1 MALSNND
8 DLRDAHYL
16 FGILYEKGLSV
27 EVSQKTAFECFKKA
41 ASLQHAYAHTKLGH
55 CYYSGIKEQLK
66 DSFDLMSQETEASM
80 MDEPQYIVQPDR
92 KLAL

>member
-41 ASLQHAYAHTKLGH
+41 ASL
-55 CYYSGIKEQLK
+55 
-66 DSFDLMSQETEASM
+66 
-80 MDEPQYIVQPDR
+80 
-92 KLAL
+92 